1 MPSKKSDR
9 KTLQVM
15 VTRPAHQAAAISRQL
30 SMQGVE
36 VIRFPTIVIRDL
48 SQNPD
53 QLETARRAADYQLL
67 VFISANAVEYGMR
80 ALSKA
85 GVEPKTLHA
94 VAAIGQSTAQQLH
107 AHGIKACACPTHASS
122 EALLKL
128 DLLRRMRSP
137 ARALIVR
144 GQGGKEILA
153 QGLRRQGVRVD
164 YLEAYLRE
172 KPTDRPPAAWRDV
185 PDLIMVTSQDS
196 LQNLFAMTEKNK
208 RPELLQTPVL
218 LGSRS
223 MLALHVRLG
232 FSVPAIVARSPL
244 DADMLAAF
252 SQWREAR

>member
-1 MPSKKSDR
+1 MPNKESNGKALR
-9 KTLQVM
+9 VM
-15 VTRPAHQAAAISRQL
+15 VTRPAHQAEAISRQL
-30 SMQGVE
+30 SMRGAH
-36 VIRFPTIVIRDL
+36 VIRFPTIAIRDL
-48 SQNPD
+48 SQNPA

-85 GVEPKTLHA
+85 GVDPGTLRA
-94 VAAIGQSTAQQLH
+94 VAAIGPSTARQLH
-107 AHGIKACACPTHASS
+107 AHGIKARACPAQASS

-128 DLLRRMRSP
+128 DVVRRMQSP

-153 QGLRRQGVRVD
+153 HGLRRQGVRVD
-164 YLEAYLRE
+164 YLEAYVRE
-172 KPTDRPPAAWRDV
+172 KPAAQPSAWRDA

-196 LQNLFAMTEKNK
+196 LQNLFAMTEEDK
-208 RPELLQTPVL
+208 RMALLKTPVL

-223 MLALHVRLG
+223 MLALHARLG
-232 FSVPAIVARSPL
+232 FSAPAIVAQSPL
-244 DADMLAAF
+244 DADMLTAF